1 MSQQTSKKIYNVLF
15 LCTGNSAR
23 SIMAEAILNRDG
35 TGHFQAFSAGSHPK
49 GAIDPRALNLLKKL
63 NHPTDSLRCKSW
75 DEFVQPA
82 SPAMHFIFTV
92 CDDAAQEVCPQWP
105 GTPLTAH
112 WGIPDPAVAEGSD
125 AERALVMADAY
136 RMLSNRIGV
145 FVNLP
150 LRALDRL
157 ALQRRLSA
165 IGRPAGTARP
175 DRQPPAV
182 SLS

>member
-1 MSQQTSKKIYNVLF
+1 
-15 LCTGNSAR
+15 
-23 SIMAEAILNRDG
+23 MAEAILNRDG
-35 TGHFQAFSAGSHPK
+35 AGHFRAFSAGSHPK
-49 GAIDPRALNLLKKL
+49 GSINPLALNLLKKL
-63 NHPTDSLRCKSW
+63 NHPTDDLRSKSW
-75 DEFVQPA
+75 DEFA
-82 SPAMHFIFTV
+82 RTESPAMHFVFTV
-92 CDDAAQEVCPQWP
+92 CDDAAHEICPQWP

-112 WGIPDPAVAEGSD
+112 WGVPDPVAATGSD
-125 AERALVMADAY
+125 AERGLAMADSY

-165 IGRPAGTARP
+165 IGQSNGTTLRTELGGTAQSVISGQR
-175 DRQPPAV
+175 PPAPVV